1 MVHKP
6 PEPEGEGYL
15 WTIYCVSGIFQ
26 SLWSLLETDPTTSCQ
41 YVENILLVSI
51 IMSNLALVT

>member
-6 PEPEGEGYL
+6 PEPEAEDYL
-15 WTIYCVSGIFQ
+15 WKIYCVSGIFQ

-41 YVENILLVSI
+41 YVENILLVNI
-51 IMSNLALVT
+51 IMSSLALVT